1 MADFM
6 TPSLAS
12 ATSTRIDSGCKH
24 IQQCRVSQ
32 DHMIKLCGRNRDD
45 LFHNKYGYCVH
56 KDELVLGVTRCW
68 SRDDII
74 YGQNAY
80 PRVVSNLGRW
90 ADHQGSSGEPPEGIK
105 FMLWMYHTVSTLQER
120 ELILKAANHKDGSE
134 LDKLFAGARG
144 AAGFLKRE
152 SDPAAGA
159 HGHSPRYELQNEL
172 QCAYD
177 YVTVGYANTV
187 GFAHAHH
194 GDTMTSVHIGGL
206 RTVMNG
212 DFPVECGDQIQ
223 WYWPDEAE
231 WFDAHGG
238 RLPRSGTVF
247 DNAFPSGNKFAVGTK
262 GAEAERR
269 DFYARQYGQ
278 VKKESP
284 KYVPRV
290 KPYKRC
296 EKTPRLYDGLR
307 VFAVAISSA
316 RPHEMFDI
324 MIARQ
329 AI

>member
-32 DHMIKLCGRNRDD
+32 DHMIKLCSRNRDD
-45 LFHNKYGYCVH
+45 ILHNKYGYCVH
-56 KDELVLGVTRCW
+56 KDELVLGVTKCW
-68 SRDDII
+68 SNNDII

-80 PRVVSNLGRW
+80 PRVISNLGRW
-90 ADHQGSSGEPPEGIK
+90 ADRQSSAGEPPEGIK
-105 FMLWMYHTVSTLQER
+105 FMLWMYHTVSTLDER
-120 ELILKAANHKDGSE
+120 DRILKAANYRDGSE
-134 LDKLFAGARG
+134 LAKLFKGSSKSG
-144 AAGFLKRE
+144 YLKIE
-152 SDPAAGA
+152 PDTGTE
-159 HGHSPRYELQNEL
+159 GSPRYELQHEI
-172 QCAYD
+172 QFAYD

-231 WFDAHGG
+231 WFDVHGG
-238 RLPRSGTVF
+238 RLQRGAAVF
-247 DNAFPSGNKFAVGTK
+247 ENAFPRGHKFAVGTK

-296 EKTPRLYDGLR
+296 EKAPRLYDGLR